1 MRTEREMFA
10 LLRGFALSDE
20 RIRAMW
26 LNGSRANPDADKD
39 VFMDY
44 DVVCA
49 VTDLAPFV
57 DATDF
62 LQRFGEIAVMQE
74 PEGPPYREN
83 KSRERY
89 AYLMQFADVNRIDL
103 GFVPMETALAEYG
116 KDSQTLLLLD
126 KDGVLPAIPPPS
138 DRDYRVKRP
147 TAQEF
152 AACLGEFRWVAPY
165 VAKGIRRGEPTYA
178 QAQMN
183 GCVRPELLKMLSWK
197 AALAS
202 GFQISAGKCGKY
214 LRRYLSQEEY
224 ASLLSTYSGA
234 AAEEMWNALFAAFDL
249 FIRSA
254 RSVAESLGFDD
265 ERQKSQAALDLIRK
279 MKNL

>member
-10 LLRGFALSDE
+10 LLRDFALSDE

-49 VTDLAPFV
+49 VTDLAPFA

-74 PEGPPYREN
+74 PNAPPYCDV
-83 KSRERY
+83 KSRERCV
-89 AYLMQFADVNRIDL
+89 YLMQFADVNRIDL
-103 GFVPMETALAEYG
+103 GFVPMEAAFAEYG
-116 KDSQTLLLLD
+116 KNSQTLLLLD

-138 DRDYRVKRP
+138 DRDYRIKRP

-183 GCVRPELLKMLSWK
+183 DCVRPELLKMLSWQ

-202 GFQISAGKCGKY
+202 DFQISAGKCGKY
-214 LRRYLSQEEY
+214 LRRYLSQEDYET
-224 ASLLSTYSGA
+224 LLSTYSGA
-234 AAEEMWNALFAAFDL
+234 DAEEMWNALFAAFGL
-249 FIRSA
+249 FMRSA
-254 RSVAESLGFDD
+254 RIVAEALGFDD
-265 ERQKSQAALDLIRK
+265 ERQKSQASLDLIHT
-279 MKNL
+279 MKTL

>member
-1 MRTEREMFA
+1 M
-10 LLRGFALSDE
+10 
-20 RIRAMW
+20 
-26 LNGSRANPDADKD
+26 
-39 VFMDY
+39 
-44 DVVCA
+44 
-49 VTDLAPFV
+49 
-57 DATDF
+57 
-62 LQRFGEIAVMQE
+62 
-74 PEGPPYREN
+74 
-83 KSRERY
+83 
-89 AYLMQFADVNRIDL
+89 
-103 GFVPMETALAEYG
+103 
-116 KDSQTLLLLD
+116 
-126 KDGVLPAIPPPS
+126 
-138 DRDYRVKRP
+138 
-147 TAQEF
+147 
-152 AACLGEFRWVAPY
+152 APY

-249 FIRSA
+249 FMRSA

>member
-10 LLRGFALSDE
+10 LLRDFALSDE

-39 VFMDY
+39 IFMDY

-49 VTDLAPFV
+49 VTDLAPFA

-74 PEGPPYREN
+74 PNAPPYCDV
-83 KSRERY
+83 KSRERCV
-89 AYLMQFADVNRIDL
+89 YLMQFADINRIDL
-103 GFVPMETALAEYG
+103 GFVPMETAFAEYG

-165 VAKGIRRGEPTYA
+165 VAKGIKRGEPTYA

-183 GCVRPELLKMLSWK
+183 DCVRPELLKMLSWQ

-202 GFQISAGKCGKY
+202 DFQISTGKCGKY
-214 LRRYLSQEEY
+214 LRRYLSQEDYET
-224 ASLLSTYSGA
+224 LLSTYSGA
-234 AAEEMWNALFAAFDL
+234 DAEEMWNALFAAFGL
-249 FIRSA
+249 FMRSA
-254 RSVAESLGFDD
+254 RIVAEALGFDD
-265 ERQKSQAALDLIRK
+265 ERQMSQTSLDLIHK
-279 MKNL
+279 MKTL